1 MQYLT
6 LAGGLGV
13 AMPMVVH
20 WLQNSLSVSLLRF
33 YSMGIFLCLFHAF
46 ATAFVATLLM
56 LVVVWVLY
64 PFAFVGCATWVCYG
78 WPICRN
84 AVFF

>member
-20 WLQNSLSVSLLRF
+20 WLQNSLSVSLLRNPPERKARKRQDVKKLNF
-33 YSMGIFLCLFHAF
+33 SLESIKID
-46 ATAFVATLLM
+46 FVKLD
-56 LVVVWVLY
+56 WK
-64 PFAFVGCATWVCYG
+64 
-78 WPICRN
+78 
-84 AVFF
+84 